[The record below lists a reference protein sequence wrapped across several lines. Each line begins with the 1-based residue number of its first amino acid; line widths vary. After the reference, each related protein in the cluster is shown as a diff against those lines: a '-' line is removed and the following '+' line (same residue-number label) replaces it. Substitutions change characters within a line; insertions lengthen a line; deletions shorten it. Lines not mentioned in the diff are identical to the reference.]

1 MNKWKNLTREIK
13 KNKQIY
19 IIILPVLLFYLIFCY
34 GPMYGTVIAF
44 LDYKPIK
51 GISGSNFVGL
61 KHFIRFLEDPYFMR
75 LIKNTILLS
84 LYSIAF
90 SMPAA
95 IILALSINEVKNMK
109 FKRLVQTVSYLP
121 HFISMVIICGM
132 LKQFLSSSGVITM
145 LLTYLG
151 FEQKNLL
158 MVPEY
163 YKFIHTVSG
172 IWQTMGWNSII
183 YLSALSAVDQEQYEA
198 AELDG
203 AGRFQK
209 IRYITLPCILPTIV
223 VTFIMRLGNVMSVGY
238 EKVMLLSNT
247 ATLEQADVISYY
259 VYRTG
264 LASGYPQ
271 YSYSTA
277 IELFKALINV
287 LLVVLGNKISKK
299 ISGSGLW

>member
-109 FKRLVQTVSYLP
+109 FKRVVQTVSYLP

-223 VTFIMRLGNVMSVGY
+223 VTFIMRLGNVMNVGY

-287 LLVVLGNKISKK
+287 MLVVLGNKLSKK